1 MEITLTIQSE
11 IQNYLEQHKLNMSQF
26 AAKAGLN
33 AGTVSG
39 IVMSNRAISVHQLD
53 CVTKAMEKSEDYF
66 YSRYVQEYMLEASLD
81 WRRVKAFLQRCTELD
96 RLDCIIQ
103 VVTVLM
109 DNVAYYVPLIF
120 ELAEE
125 FFEHEYF
132 KAAEILYENV
142 ASGERNQH
150 SERLALSQYRLFAIR
165 IGDDQKKNLRQ
176 ATLFEAYVERLD
188 EIHQLDALKDLANVY
203 RSLREWDEVEEVAKK
218 MKAKAKIQYS
228 MKHQDKDHERVRS
241 DNKLSRPLF
250 VYISYADLLCASV
263 YEARGDYQQAL
274 QYTYA
279 YSNLDWVKEMDEDT
293 VHWRNLFHH
302 WAEANILVNK
312 LLSGDIEALY
322 DYINYIDSSSG
333 TTDQDMITQLLNI
346 MVAANRYQIDVDDI
360 LERFEKIT
368 DSFVQQLTSDIYIKQ
383 VIPEQFVRLSYEL
396 AYYNLNRGAYTYG
409 FKYLMYALEKYH
421 TMNDEAYFIKCMVL
435 FERFRSNAMLET
447 NGKYLKFIERVW
459 MDDVKKDGSIDRRS

>member
-1 MEITLTIQSE
+1 MQITLTIQSE

-26 AAKAGLN
+26 AVKAGLN

-53 CVTKAMEKSEDYF
+53 CVTKAMEKPEDYF

-81 WRRVKAFLQRCTELD
+81 WRRVKAFLQRCTELN
-96 RLDCIIQ
+96 RLDCIAQ
-103 VVTVLM
+103 VVSVLM
-109 DNVAYYVPLIF
+109 DNVAYYVPLVF

-125 FFEHEYF
+125 FFDQKFY

-150 SERLALSQYRLFAIR
+150 SERLALSQYRLFTIR
-165 IGDDQKKNLRQ
+165 IGDDQKKNLRN
-176 ATLFEAYVERLD
+176 ATLFEAFVERLD
-188 EIHQLDALKDLANVY
+188 EILQLDALKDLANVY
-203 RSLREWDEVEEVAKK
+203 RSLREWDEVEEAAKK
-218 MKAKAKIQYS
+218 MKSKAKIQYS
-228 MKHQDKDHERVRS
+228 MKHQAMDKKQVGS
-241 DNKLSRPLF
+241 FNKLSRPLF
-250 VYISYADLLCASV
+250 VYITYADLLCASV

-274 QYTYA
+274 QFTYA
-279 YSNLDWVKEMDEDT
+279 YSNLEWIKETDEDT
-293 VHWRNLFHH
+293 VHWKNLFYH
-302 WAEANILVNK
+302 WAEANIIVNK
-312 LLSGDIEALY
+312 LLSGDIDALY
-322 DYINYIDSSSG
+322 DYVKYIDTSSG

-346 MVAANRYQIDVDDI
+346 MVTANRYQIDVDDI
-360 LERFEKIT
+360 LKRFETIT
-368 DSFVQQLTSDIYIKQ
+368 DSFVKQLTSDIYIKQ

-396 AYYNLNRGAYTYG
+396 AYYHLNRGAYTYG

-447 NGKYLKFIERVW
+447 KEKYLKFIERVW
-459 MDDVKKDGSIDRRS
+459 MDDVKKDDDINHRS